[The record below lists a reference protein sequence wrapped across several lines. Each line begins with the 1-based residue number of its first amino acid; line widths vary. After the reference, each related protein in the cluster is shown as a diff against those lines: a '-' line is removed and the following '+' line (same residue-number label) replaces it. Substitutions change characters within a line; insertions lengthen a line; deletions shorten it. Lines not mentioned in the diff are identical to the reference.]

1 MQPGNGPGR
10 ADGWGGVVTGRSS
23 PLAKRLAGEIEE
35 IQRVSRHV
43 QEDWQKFLRTADDGY
58 LKATAFDL
66 HSFYTGIERA
76 FRLIAE
82 ILDGRL
88 PMGEGWHKLLLNQ
101 MALEIQ
107 NVRPAVISEMT
118 LDLLE
123 EYLRFRHLVR
133 NVYSFNLL
141 PEKIQS
147 LVEKVPRTLDQ
158 ITQDLS
164 TFVSLFLERA
174 ADPFK

>member
-1 MQPGNGPGR
+1 MTGGSSTL
-10 ADGWGGVVTGRSS
+10 ADRI
-23 PLAKRLAGEIEE
+23 AGELDEV
-35 IQRVSRHV
+35 QRVTRNI
-43 QEDWQKFLRTADDGY
+43 QKDWQNFLRTADDGY

-66 HSFYTGIERA
+66 HSFYTGLERV

-88 PMGEGWHKLLLNQ
+88 PVGEGWHKLLINQ

-107 NVRPAVISEMT
+107 GVRPAVISEAT
-118 LDLLE
+118 LELLD

-141 PEKIQS
+141 PEKVQS
-147 LVEKVPRTLDQ
+147 LVERLPTALDQ
-158 ITQDLS
+158 VTQDVS
-164 TFVSLFLERA
+164 AFVNLFLA
-174 ADPFK
+174 QTTNPFD

>member
-1 MQPGNGPGR
+1 
-10 ADGWGGVVTGRSS
+10 VTGPVST
-23 PLAKRLAGEIEE
+23 LAKRIASELDE
-35 IQRVSRHV
+35 IQRVTRHV
-43 QEDWQKFLRTADDGY
+43 QKDWQNFLRTADDGY

-66 HSFYTGIERA
+66 HSFYTGLERV

-88 PMGEGWHKLLLNQ
+88 PGGEGWHKLLLNQ
-101 MALEIQ
+101 MALEIR
-107 NVRPAVISEMT
+107 NVRPAVISEVT

-141 PEKIQS
+141 PEKVQS
-147 LVEKVPRTLDQ
+147 LVEGLPAALDQ
-158 ITQDLS
+158 VTEDVS
-164 TFVSLFLERA
+164 AFVSLFLEKA
-174 ADPFK
+174 TGPFE